1 MAGKQKSGKKVDTK
15 KLTFKLGTFDEQH
28 RRNVKTQAQK
38 VDKIYQQAVAKVTRA
53 AQRKVAGAKEDGVFR
68 FSDFPALDK
77 AVDGFIREMG
87 KSLQL
92 NIEQGDKDA
101 WTLANTKNDCLVD
114 TISAGYGIPRK
125 RLESMKH
132 PHLEALQAFME
143 RTRQGMNLS
152 SGGTAED
159 TMKGVWNLAQ
169 FKDELEMA
177 LSTGIGKGKSAA
189 ELGRDVRQY
198 LKHPGKL
205 FRRVRDK
212 EGNLRLSKAAAA
224 FHPGRGIYR
233 SSYKNALRLTATEN
247 NIAYRTSDY
256 TRWNNLPFI
265 LGIQTHLSNNH
276 TLNGKPFYDICD
288 EFDGAKFPVEFKF
301 TGWHPFCRCF
311 ATTILAG
318 EEERE
323 DYFNRMARGEDVS
336 NYKFSGKVEEMP
348 PAFRD
353 WVSENH
359 DRIANAKSMP
369 YFLKDNPQF
378 LEAAGYK
385 IPKAQRKFFAEA
397 KQEAKAVKV
406 TNEQKEKKQD
416 ETKNEVRKI
425 ELKTGERGKSYTT
438 KSIFEEVKL
447 YNTDKAAYTRS
458 VYTSYMNDYE
468 QQLIGKTGKF
478 TDLGRR
484 TELASF
490 VDENKIIAS
499 QKYVDKEVVDELVR
513 SFNDNY
519 GDIPTGYRLPDG
531 TGKVYL
537 NDGHHRVAAQI
548 IMGKKKIKMIVV
560 DIPKGIFNKS

>member
-1 MAGKQKSGKKVDTK
+1 MAGKQKRKKKVDTK

-53 AQRKVAGAKEDGVFR
+53 TQRKVAGAKEDGVFR

-101 WTLANTKNDCLVD
+101 WTLANTKNDCFVD

-198 LKHPGKL
+198 LKYPGKL

-224 FHPGRGIYR
+224 FHPGRGVYR

-247 NIAYRTSDY
+247 NIAYRTCDY

-288 EFDGAKFPVEFKF
+288 EFDGAEFPVEFKF
-301 TGWHPFCRCF
+301 TGWHPHCRCY
-311 ATTILAG
+311 ATTILAS

-323 DYFNRMARGEDVS
+323 DYFNRMVRGEDVS

-348 PAFRD
+348 SAFKE
-353 WVSENH
+353 WVSENY

-378 LEAAGYK
+378 LEAAGY
-385 IPKAQRKFFAEA
+385 
-397 KQEAKAVKV
+397 
-406 TNEQKEKKQD
+406 
-416 ETKNEVRKI
+416 
-425 ELKTGERGKSYTT
+425 
-438 KSIFEEVKL
+438 
-447 YNTDKAAYTRS
+447 
-458 VYTSYMNDYE
+458 
-468 QQLIGKTGKF
+468 
-478 TDLGRR
+478 
-484 TELASF
+484 
-490 VDENKIIAS
+490 
-499 QKYVDKEVVDELVR
+499 
-513 SFNDNY
+513 
-519 GDIPTGYRLPDG
+519 
-531 TGKVYL
+531 
-537 NDGHHRVAAQI
+537 
-548 IMGKKKIKMIVV
+548 
-560 DIPKGIFNKS
+560 DIPKSQYDVFFQEKGGNHTALALKEYKSVDKKVWEQTYFSNETGGFVITEHERILESHASKNEEIKFEKEMRMCKVCADNGYRIKYLRGENRTKGQTYDITINDLKADLKCVSGGAGNIVKYAKKALIKQGGEAVVFELPTRHHKYFDAISEATRKYRGIVFYYVNGEEIVKKRL

>member
-38 VDKIYQQAVAKVTRA
+38 VDRIYQQTVAKVTRA

-114 TISAGYGIPRK
+114 TLSAGYGIPRK

-152 SGGTAED
+152 NGGKAEELI
-159 TMKGVWNLAQ
+159 KGVWNLTQ
-169 FKDELEMA
+169 FKSELEMA
-177 LSTGIGKGKSAA
+177 LSTGIGQGKSAA
-189 ELGRDVRQY
+189 ELSKDVRQY
-198 LKHPGKL
+198 LKLPNKL

-212 EGNLRLSKAAAA
+212 EGNLRLSKAAAT
-224 FHPGRGIYR
+224 FHPGRGVYR

-348 PAFRD
+348 SAFRD

-378 LEAAGYK
+378 LEAAGY
-385 IPKAQRKFFAEA
+385 
-397 KQEAKAVKV
+397 
-406 TNEQKEKKQD
+406 
-416 ETKNEVRKI
+416 
-425 ELKTGERGKSYTT
+425 
-438 KSIFEEVKL
+438 
-447 YNTDKAAYTRS
+447 
-458 VYTSYMNDYE
+458 
-468 QQLIGKTGKF
+468 
-478 TDLGRR
+478 
-484 TELASF
+484 
-490 VDENKIIAS
+490 
-499 QKYVDKEVVDELVR
+499 
-513 SFNDNY
+513 
-519 GDIPTGYRLPDG
+519 
-531 TGKVYL
+531 
-537 NDGHHRVAAQI
+537 
-548 IMGKKKIKMIVV
+548 
-560 DIPKGIFNKS
+560 DIPKSQYDVFFQEKGGNHTALALKEYKSVDKKVWEQTYFSNETGGFVITEHERILESHASKNEEIKFEKEMRMCKVCADNGYRIKYLRGENRTKGQTYDITINDLKADLKCVSGGAGNIVKYAKKALIKQGGEAVIFELPTRHHKYFDAISEATRKYRGIVFYYVKGEEIVKKAIE